1 MPEPSDKVVPW
12 ETRAGRRRELKLRE
26 TVGFVKA
33 PAIFARNA
41 AFWRS
46 VGWSK
51 GSFCLQTFAI

>member
-26 TVGFVKA
+26 AVGFVKA
-33 PAIFARNA
+33 PAVFTCKA

-46 VGWSK
+46 IGRSK
-51 GSFCLQTFAI
+51 VSLCLQTFSI